1 MPNVNHSRV
10 DTTLVYVL
18 DTNTLIYFFKGS
30 GRVAERMFNEAPAD
44 IGIPAVVIF
53 ELLTGIAKS
62 AYPKKRTKQLNSLLD
77 AVKLIPFSIEE
88 AKSSAAIRAQL
99 EKKGTPIGPFD
110 VLIAG
115 TAMANR
121 AVLVSHNSS
130 EFNRVDGLKT
140 EDWY

>member
-1 MPNVNHSRV
+1 M
-10 DTTLVYVL
+10 YVL

-30 GRVAERMFNEAPAD
+30 GRVAERMLNEAPTD

-62 AYPKKRTKQLNSLLD
+62 VSPKKRTGQLNSLLD
-77 AVKLIPFSIEE
+77 AIRVLPFSIEE

-121 AVLVSHNSS
+121 AILVSRNLA
-130 EFNRVDGLKT
+130 EFNRIDGLKT
-140 EDWY
+140 EDWF